1 MLAERINEVSLEE
14 VNAAAKKMFDPNN
27 FMMVVIANK
36 DSSATFLEQFEN
48 YEYYEQWDELR

>member
-48 YEYYEQWDELR
+48 YEYYEQWD